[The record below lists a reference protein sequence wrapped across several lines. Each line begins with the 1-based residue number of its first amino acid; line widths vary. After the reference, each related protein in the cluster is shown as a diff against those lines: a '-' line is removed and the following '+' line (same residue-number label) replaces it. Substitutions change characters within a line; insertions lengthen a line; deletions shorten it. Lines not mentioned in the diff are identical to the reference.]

1 MLFFRMLQ
9 DPERLLATQRT
20 IAATQNFLS
29 FFVYA
34 ILAALCIGLIVAA
47 ATYLARPVLAKL
59 NQFWS
64 VRRWADQRLARARD
78 KKTRTILP
86 DWFPRIA
93 ASKSQI
99 DLDVAIER
107 HRGDVEDL
115 SAREKAF
122 ASIAETR
129 FWSTA
134 LNDELFM
141 HSLQTAAKAAV
152 ARPSQYPELFE
163 IVTADA
169 PGDARGAAFAFAR
182 LGTTDPAEAGRLAD
196 FKSASG
202 STAAGLASAENL
214 IAASVER
221 ALDQLQLS
229 LLKKRVWIS
238 RAFCLLVGACLAYVA
253 VFALRSPTP
262 AIFYAIG
269 VAGGVV
275 ALVIDDTLVWFFG
288 RSAR

>member
-1 MLFFRMLQ
+1 MLQ
-9 DPERLLATQRT
+9 NPEKLLASQDT
-20 IAATQNFLS
+20 IEATQNFLS

-59 NQFWS
+59 NQFWT
-64 VRRWADQRLARARD
+64 VRRWADQRLTRARD
-78 KKTRTILP
+78 EKTRTILP
-86 DWFPRIA
+86 DWFPRVPA
-93 ASKSQI
+93 NESQV
-99 DLDVAIER
+99 DLDSAIKR
-107 HRGDVEDL
+107 HRDNVEGV

-134 LNDELFM
+134 LSDELFM
-141 HSLQTAAKAAV
+141 HSLQTAAKAAM
-152 ARPSQYPELFE
+152 ARPPQYPELFE

-169 PGDARGAAFAFAR
+169 PGDARGTAFAFAL
-182 LGTTDPAEAGRLAD
+182 LGTKDPAKAGQLAD

-238 RAFCLLVGACLAYVA
+238 RAFCLLVGVGLAYVA

-269 VAGGVV
+269 IAGGVV

-288 RSAR
+288 RSGR